1 MSRNYS
7 HLSAVLESASVRTK
21 IFTLCLFVKNPVLTY
36 KKYKESLRIN
46 VLMVLVAS
54 FSGPCLITTMDFFC
68 LFVFLFKVSKP

>member
-36 KKYKESLRIN
+36 KKYKKSLRIN